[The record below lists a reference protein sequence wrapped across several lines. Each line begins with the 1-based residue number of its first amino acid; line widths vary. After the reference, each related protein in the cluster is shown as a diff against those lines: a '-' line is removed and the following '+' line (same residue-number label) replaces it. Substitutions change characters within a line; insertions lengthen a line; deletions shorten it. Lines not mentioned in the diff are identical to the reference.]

1 MTRPN
6 SILAALHGNEE
17 GHATPAIATVIGS
30 AGAILLGIGA
40 ANDNGGL
47 AIAGGII
54 AGLGVLAAGVL
65 HHREVDY
72 DVYRRIEALEKK
84 A

>member
-1 MTRPN
+1 MTRPT
-6 SILAALHGNEE
+6 SIFAALHSNEE
-17 GHATPAIATVIGS
+17 GHATPAIATVVGS
-30 AGAILLGIGA
+30 AGAILLGVGA
-40 ANDNGGL
+40 ANDSGGL

-72 DVYRRIEALEKK
+72 HLYRRIEALEKK
-84 A
+84 S